1 MTIKIHYRDQY
12 VKSLYENAGVQ
23 TEGAAGFDLVCV
35 EDLQFDTNG
44 QFKLLD
50 LGVVVKPPKG
60 HHCLLMPRSSTYKK
74 FGLIQAN
81 SIGLI
86 DEDYCG
92 PDDFWRFPAI
102 YLGSEPIEIKAG
114 ARIAQFILQRTIPVT
129 GVEGFQPAGDS
140 RGGFGSTG
148 HFQKR

>member
-1 MTIKIHYRDQY
+1 MTIKIHYRDES
-12 VKSLYENAGVQ
+12 VRSLYKNAGVQ
-23 TEGAAGFDLVCV
+23 TDGAAGFDLVCAQ
-35 EDLQFDTNG
+35 DLCFDSNG
-44 QFKLLD
+44 QFQLLD
-50 LGVVVKPPKG
+50 LGVVIKPPAG

-81 SIGLI
+81 SVGLI

-102 YLGSEPIEIKAG
+102 YLGTEPIEIKAG
-114 ARIAQFILQRTIPVT
+114 TRIAQFILQRTIPVT
-129 GVEGFQPAGDS
+129 GVEGFQPVGDS